1 MKYWI
6 YKKRI
11 QDANI
16 QKIKRKKK
24 NILIIKICIIARE
37 KRKTLFRNNP
47 CFVKSKKKNR
57 APEGTLFS
65 ILSC

>member
-1 MKYWI
+1 MQI
-6 YKKRI
+6 YKKSRE
-11 QDANI
+11 
-16 QKIKRKKK
+16 KTK

-47 CFVKSKKKNR
+47 CFVKGKKNR